1 LPYLSNA
8 GNFLISTLFGIYIL
22 FVLLRLLL
30 QLTRADFYN
39 PVSQFIVKITT
50 RPLRFLRRFIPGFAG
65 IDCAA
70 VVLLLALQ
78 IIELWLL
85 FWISGVSP
93 APAGLMVLSIAELLK
108 LAVYVFMFSIFIQV
122 ILSWVAPG
130 TYNPILSLLYS
141 LNEPLLRPARRLLP
155 SAGGLDFSP
164 ILALIVLQLLMMLF
178 VHPLRDFGQTLL

>member
-1 LPYLSNA
+1 MPYLSNA
-8 GNFLISTLFGIYIL
+8 GSFLISTLFGLYIL

-50 RPLRFLRRFIPGFAG
+50 RPLRFLRRFVPGFAG
-65 IDCAA
+65 IDWAA
-70 VVLLLALQ
+70 VLLLLALQ

-85 FWISGVSP
+85 YRIAGVSP
-93 APAGLMVLSIAELLK
+93 AVGGLFVLSVAELIK
-108 LAVYVFMFSIFIQV
+108 LTIYVFMFSIFVQV

-130 TYNPILSLLYS
+130 TYNPISSLLYS

-155 SAGGLDFSP
+155 STGGLDLSP
-164 ILALIVLQLLMMLF
+164 LIVLVVLQLLMMLF
-178 VHPLRDFGQTLL
+178 VHPLRDVGQSLL